1 MCPDRVFN
9 SRKDLMEH
17 SNRKHVGRLVQIDV
31 ASTTKNVV
39 TFDDSFEDTEGLFVD
54 IFFNNTI

>member
-1 MCPDRVFN
+1 
-9 SRKDLMEH
+9 MEH